1 ELDRSLIPNA
11 ANIDPALASPGYDPE
26 RRYSLP
32 WRSGIAGIAYDPG
45 LTGREV
51 TSVEDLFDPAF
62 AGRVGFL
69 TEMRDSVGLVMLA
82 LGADV
87 QQPTFEAAAPAFER
101 IEEAVASGQIRAFY
115 GNEFVNDL
123 VAGNLAICVA

>member
-1 ELDRSLIPNA
+1 TVLEDLQRGRSIGRDIVVLTDWMVARWINLGFAEELDRSLIPNA

-69 TEMRDSVGLVMLA
+69 TEMRDSV
-82 LGADV
+82 
-87 QQPTFEAAAPAFER
+87 
-101 IEEAVASGQIRAFY
+101 
-115 GNEFVNDL
+115 
-123 VAGNLAICVA
+123 